1 MNRPHRS
8 PIEIPE
14 LVKEYVR
21 GKTFCEIG
29 CGDGDLLRQFAKYA
43 HKAIGVEMNPAR
55 FPQLDV
61 LEEEVRNIK
70 IIKGDALTRG
80 KAILNEL
87 SHYDVYFVWT
97 QPRFDKEIFK
107 VLPTSTII
115 SYKTKNNIGWLEEQ
129 YNKYPGKTEW
139 IEFTSK
145 DDVEEYISANILAGE
160 ELTISKATPMI
171 IGILHKE

>member
-1 MNRPHRS
+1 LNRPYRS

-21 GKTFCEIG
+21 GKKFCEVG

-43 HKAIGVEMNPAR
+43 HKSFGVEMNPAR

-61 LEEEVRNIK
+61 LVEETNNIK
-70 IIKGDALTRG
+70 IVKGDALTRG

-87 SHYDVYFVWT
+87 SNCDVFFVWT
-97 QPRFDKEIFK
+97 QPKLDKEIFK
-107 VLPTSTII
+107 AIPSGRTII
-115 SYKTKNNIGWLEEQ
+115 SYKTKDNIGLLEGQ
-129 YNKYPGKTEW
+129 YKKYPGKTEW
-139 IEFTSK
+139 IEFKSNEGSAEAGGVKYT
-145 DDVEEYISANILAGE
+145 DD
-160 ELTISKATPMI
+160 TIFV